1 MEITILQENGATIVN
16 IIGRLDTVTSPELDV
31 AVKPLIVMGATVIFD
46 CEKMEYVSSSGLRVV
61 LSTFKQLTAVGGR
74 FVVRNLNKD
83 VRINN
88 QKIICYEKGIIIL
101 LSSMCSYLCSG
112 AGFAILKI
120 SWLW

>member
-61 LSTFKQLTAVGGR
+61 LSTFKQLTAVGGH
-74 FVVRNLNKD
+74 FVVRNLNKE
-83 VRINN
+83 VRSVFDLT
-88 QKIICYEKGIIIL
+88 GFSRL
-101 LSSMCSYLCSG
+101 LN
-112 AGFAILKI
+112 IE
-120 SWLW
+120 